1 MNINYKILL
10 TLFVPLFACSVQA
23 QNLDSLNASNL
34 KYDSI
39 LSSDE
44 NSMSTLFYKHQNDV
58 LINNLGPYGSPFY
71 YPTAQY
77 LYKKELLTSIS
88 PFNNQLLKLHGI
100 KPYTNITYINA
111 SRKEQLFSIQ
121 HFQQFGK
128 LMLLNF
134 DFKKISS
141 PGAYVNQEANNTT
154 FAGAFKFRTKK
165 DNYELGFSTG
175 IFRNFYKENGGLY
188 DLKDYENSVYDNER
202 SYPVNLENSNSFIK
216 KYEYQLNQRLD
227 LYKLHSDSIDT
238 KTIYLKHQLKYTTKK
253 RVFYDN
259 DPLSKIYTNIYLDS
273 IFSVDSIYT
282 NNLSNSLN
290 IGFRT
295 STYSFELFGQ
305 YDQMQYVQNTFINS
319 IYHTSYL
326 GFETSWQKK
335 ELTIDAIA
343 KYGLDGFC
351 KEEIESE
358 IAIVYDKTKYNI
370 GGGIRYFLNGADV
383 NYIYYTSNHFI
394 WTNEDFEKQ
403 SILNFHLNL
412 KLKKLQLEFLAEN
425 KILNNTFYFDSL
437 AMANQDKNS
446 TSISTF
452 SLAKDYRL
460 LNFHFRTAAI
470 YQLTSNQYLFP
481 LPELIGRQ
489 VLYYQ
494 KYIFK
499 GALKFQFG
507 VGVSYSTE
515 YYGYAYM
522 PALTEF
528 YVQQNTK
535 LGYYPQID
543 VFINTHLKR
552 AQIFLK
558 YEHFNAGKSLHKS
571 NEVPGYPPM
580 NKSLKFGVSWNL
592 FD

>member
-1 MNINYKILL
+1 ML
-10 TLFVPLFACSVQA
+10 ACSLQA
-23 QNLDSLNASNL
+23 QNLDSLSASNL

-44 NSMSTLFYKHQNDV
+44 NSMPTLFYKHQNDV

-71 YPTAQY
+71 YPTTQY
-77 LYKKELLTSIS
+77 LYKKELLTSD

-154 FAGAFKFRTKK
+154 FAGAFKFHTRK
-165 DNYELGFSTG
+165 DNYELKFSTG
-175 IFRNFYKENGGLY
+175 IFRNFYDENGGLY

-202 SYPVNLENSNSFIK
+202 TYPVNLENSNSFIK
-216 KYEYQLNQRLD
+216 KYENQINQRLD
-227 LYKLHSDSIDT
+227 LFKLSSEENN
-238 KTIYLKHQLKYTTKK
+238 KTIYLKHQLKYTTKQ

-259 DPLSKIYTNIYLDS
+259 DPLSKIYANIYLDS

-282 NNLSNSLN
+282 NNLSNCLN

-295 STYSFELFGQ
+295 SNYSFELFGQ
-305 YDQMQYVQNTFINS
+305 YDQMQYVQNAFVNS
-319 IYHTSYL
+319 NYHTSYL
-326 GFETSWQKK
+326 GFETSLQKK

-351 KEEIESE
+351 KGEIESD

-370 GGGIRYFLNGADV
+370 GGGVRYFLNGSDV
-383 NYIYYTSNHFI
+383 NYNYYISNHFI

-425 KILNNTFYFDSL
+425 KILTNTFYFDSL
-437 AMANQDKNS
+437 ALASQDKN
-446 TSISTF
+446 TITISTF

-481 LPELIGRQ
+481 LPEIIGRQ

-528 YVQQNTK
+528 YVQQKTK
-535 LGYYPQID
+535 FGYYPQVD

-558 YEHFNAGKSLHKS
+558 YEHFNVGKSLHKS
-571 NEVPGYPPM
+571 NAVPSYPPM